1 MASPEEEN
9 HAAKKTAN
17 GKLREFNDA
26 ADELTATEVD
36 NISNDEDDDLQDFKD
51 KLEEATDAIQEDINA
66 HRISAADRK
75 LRELRDILRG
85 RGARSDP
92 KVKDAKRTPMEKLL
106 KDVRTAKRDITAPV
120 VADAAADLPGFVD
133 LDDFAD
139 VLVDD
144 VTKTV
149 SSIPISEL
157 GLSPAKMEL
166 LSKLR
171 LASVGD
177 VLESKSRC

>member
-66 HRISAADRK
+66 HRISAADR
-75 LRELRDILRG
+75 
-85 RGARSDP
+85 
-92 KVKDAKRTPMEKLL
+92 
-106 KDVRTAKRDITAPV
+106 
-120 VADAAADLPGFVD
+120 
-133 LDDFAD
+133 
-139 VLVDD
+139 
-144 VTKTV
+144 
-149 SSIPISEL
+149 
-157 GLSPAKMEL
+157 
-166 LSKLR
+166 
-171 LASVGD
+171 
-177 VLESKSRC
+177 